1 MPLWKQALLRRY
13 HDQAPADDGSG
24 GGGGGGEPEPKA
36 EPKAGEPEPKPEPK
50 KGPSDEEARLLKEN
64 MKRKEKEAELTKE
77 LNTAKSVL
85 SQLEELGGLDALK
98 AIVTERKTA
107 EEKKLEE
114 KGEWDRLKQ
123 SMATEHQKSV
133 DALKAQ
139 QAELSNANAAL
150 LAQINELTIGSAFSN
165 SAFITSET
173 TYTPAKA
180 RIIYGEH
187 FELVEGKVV
196 GYDKPRSA
204 KDRTPLVDSRG
215 EPVSFEDAMKKIVE
229 ADPEKDFVLKSK
241 AKPGASSATKPVQ
254 GAKTEAPA
262 SSTDKIGAGL
272 KSLGIVLNG

>member
-13 HDQAPADDGSG
+13 HEQADPDPGAAG
-24 GGGGGGEPEPKA
+24 GGGGGADPEPKPA
-36 EPKAGEPEPKPEPK
+36 DPTPEPK

-98 AIVTERKTA
+98 SIVNERKTA

-123 SMATEHQKSV
+123 SMATEHQKAV

-139 QAELSNANAAL
+139 QTELSQANQAL
-150 LAQINELTIGSAFSN
+150 LGQINELTIGSAFSN
-165 SAFITSET
+165 SAFISTET
-173 TYTPAKA
+173 TITPSKA

-187 FELVEGKVV
+187 FELVDGKVV

-215 EPVSFEDAMKKIVE
+215 EPVGFEEAMKKIVE
-229 ADPEKDFVLKSK
+229 ADPEKDHVLRSK
-241 AKPGASSATKPVQ
+241 AKPGAGSATKPVQ
-254 GAKTEAPA
+254 GAKTEAAA
-262 SSTDKIGAGL
+262 SSQDKIKGGL
-272 KSLGIVLNG
+272 ASLGIVLNQ